1 MTESRSDVLEL
12 AARLRLATA
21 RLARQLRQQAGA
33 GLSPSQQSALASIDL
48 HGPLTLGRLAKIEQV
63 APPTVTKVVARLE
76 EDGLVVRTVDTTDR
90 RIVQVRITAAGRRR
104 LEHSRNR
111 RNAWLARR
119 LRTIDPEQR
128 RHLEAAL
135 PLLEALAAAPE
146 EPGPAATADE
156 DDDDSEEGET
166 IAPET
171 LR

>member
-1 MTESRSDVLEL
+1 MMTEPSSDVLEL

-33 GLSPSQQSALASIDL
+33 GLSPSQQSALAAIDL

-76 EDGLVVRTVDTTDR
+76 EDGLVARTVDDSDR
-90 RIVQVRITAAGRRR
+90 RIVRVSITTTGRRR

-128 RHLEAAL
+128 RHLDAAL
-135 PLLEALAAAPE
+135 PLLEHLAAAPE
-146 EPGPAATADE
+146 ELPPVTAEAE
-156 DDDDSEEGET
+156 DGEEGET
-166 IAPET
+166 VAPET